1 MFGRWG
7 VNYVR
12 LGVVLEDAT
21 TCYHMHTRVG
31 RSCHMHRH
39 FIPDFHFSSPIR
51 FCSRVISVYP
61 D

>member
-39 FIPDFHFSSPIR
+39 FIPDFHFFFTHPVLQSCY
-51 FCSRVISVYP
+51 FCLS
-61 D
+61 